1 MNNRR
6 KEHLWIPDEEVIR
19 LDKTLT
25 ARTTPKNISFAEH
38 GLKLSHSLQEIK
50 KAMEHVSADNSLA
63 DSNLMI
69 FKVEL
74 PEGEKIKDKQDLFI
88 STGMQVKTVK
98 RENQAVIATT
108 KTQFQLLKNKIDNYA
123 QTGSGKTYFDYI
135 ADFKPYLG
143 SEKNSSALQRTRCA
157 EKVPLVLDVQLM
169 LLPNLDEDIYRDV
182 IKKILNKISFFEG
195 ELKDKPYL
203 LSDNT
208 PVIRAIIP
216 SNSLFHYEND
226 TAIYRIEETDFFSAD
241 AASVNAIDL
250 NDLELDENIQIE
262 NLPVVAVLDS
272 GVNFPDGL
280 ASLILRHWKDAL
292 SSGGDTEHG
301 TKVAGRVAFRYL
313 CDQLPA
319 AKVIPRTRII
329 DCNILDGSVP
339 INIFVKRIQNAVE
352 TFADISKV
360 YNLSANSKTPIE
372 GDEMSILGY
381 ELDALQLKK
390 NVQFIVS
397 SGNHQLWSVEPKLE
411 NILEDDDSR
420 ISAPADS
427 MLSIVVG
434 AASGETHPNSLSS
447 ANEIAS
453 YSRRGPGFNGFF
465 KPDLTAYG
473 GSIAYVAGSVSVP
486 EDKYSLLLDKN
497 GKLTPDAG
505 TSFTAPIVAGDFA
518 EILNITPNQ
527 DILLAKALLYHNA
540 IPIWDEESVTDEELT
555 FAHNLYG
562 RGMSDVDGSKYSSPS
577 KVTFV
582 RTGSLNRTTKERVKL
597 YMPEI
602 LAAQVG
608 RNVAKVSVTCMSM
621 PPVDRT
627 KGTEYLGAYV
637 RASLKK
643 SSSNGKLIP
652 VQQKFRE
659 GRQKWDVCHQFSK
672 LFTTFQAGDWQVWL
686 ELFSR
691 WETENMDVPYALV
704 ITIEDV
710 SNTLDVYS
718 EVEALNR
725 YHAINTI
732 RLRYNAQI

>member
-1 MNNRR
+1 
-6 KEHLWIPDEEVIR
+6 
-19 LDKTLT
+19 
-25 ARTTPKNISFAEH
+25 
-38 GLKLSHSLQEIK
+38 
-50 KAMEHVSADNSLA
+50 
-63 DSNLMI
+63 
-69 FKVEL
+69 
-74 PEGEKIKDKQDLFI
+74 
-88 STGMQVKTVK
+88 
-98 RENQAVIATT
+98 
-108 KTQFQLLKNKIDNYA
+108 
-123 QTGSGKTYFDYI
+123 
-135 ADFKPYLG
+135 
-143 SEKNSSALQRTRCA
+143 
-157 EKVPLVLDVQLM
+157 
-169 LLPNLDEDIYRDV
+169 
-182 IKKILNKISFFEG
+182 
-195 ELKDKPYL
+195 
-203 LSDNT
+203 
-208 PVIRAIIP
+208 
-216 SNSLFHYEND
+216 
-226 TAIYRIEETDFFSAD
+226 
-241 AASVNAIDL
+241 
-250 NDLELDENIQIE
+250 
-262 NLPVVAVLDS
+262 
-272 GVNFPDGL
+272 
-280 ASLILRHWKDAL
+280 
-292 SSGGDTEHG
+292 
-301 TKVAGRVAFRYL
+301 
-313 CDQLPA
+313 
-319 AKVIPRTRII
+319 
-329 DCNILDGSVP
+329 
-339 INIFVKRIQNAVE
+339 
-352 TFADISKV
+352 
-360 YNLSANSKTPIE
+360 
-372 GDEMSILGY
+372 MSILGY

-434 AASGETHPNSLSS
+434 AVSGETHPNSLSS

-518 EILNITPNQ
+518 EILNIIPNQ

-659 GRQKWDVCHQFSK
+659 GAKNGMYATNFLNFSQHFRQEIGRF
-672 LFTTFQAGDWQVWL
+672 G
-686 ELFSR
+686 
-691 WETENMDVPYALV
+691 
-704 ITIEDV
+704 
-710 SNTLDVYS
+710 
-718 EVEALNR
+718 
-725 YHAINTI
+725 
-732 RLRYNAQI
+732 